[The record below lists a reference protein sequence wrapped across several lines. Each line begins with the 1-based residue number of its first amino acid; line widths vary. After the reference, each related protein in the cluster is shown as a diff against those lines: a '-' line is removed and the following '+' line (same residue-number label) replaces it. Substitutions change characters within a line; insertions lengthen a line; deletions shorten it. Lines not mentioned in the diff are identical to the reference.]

1 VSYFLQIPVTAP
13 TLDYRRSI
21 LNGFSLGILI
31 LAVCALIWLSGAI
44 YCAVCARAGLD
55 PLGDANRVD
64 IPAVWLMLNLTLSA
78 ALIAGSVKVRRL
90 SRRVAPICASQANE
104 SSQVNAPMKAYR
116 RRLKRRFLQIAVA
129 EWIGVVA
136 AVWLGS
142 FFRRPDLIWPGAS
155 LIVCLHFAPLGSL
168 FRVRAYYFLAAAGSV
183 FCVIALLTP
192 AALMNTAHRLLLVGA
207 GVGSAMWITAA
218 YNILAAHRL
227 ARQVG

>member
-1 VSYFLQIPVTAP
+1 MSYSLQIPVTAP

-64 IPAVWLMLNLTLSA
+64 IPAVWLMLNLTLAA
-78 ALIAGSVKVRRL
+78 ALILGSIKVRRL
-90 SRRVAPICASQANE
+90 SRLFQANE
-104 SSQVNAPMKAYR
+104 SSQANPPLKEYR
-116 RRLKRRFLQIAVA
+116 RRLTRRFLQIAVS
-129 EWIGVVA
+129 EWIGVVV
-136 AVWLGS
+136 AVRLGI
-142 FFRRPDLIWPGAS
+142 FFHRPDLIWPGVS

-168 FRVRAYYFLAAAGSV
+168 FRVRPYYFLAAAGSA
-183 FCVIALLTP
+183 FCLIALLTP
-192 AALMNTAHRLLLVGA
+192 AASMNTAHRLLLVGT

-218 YNILAAHRL
+218 CNILAAHRL
-227 ARQVG
+227 ARQMG